1 MHEFLSTILKEGAGS
16 SMKLIF
22 KLITTGALL
31 IALIWLFADPKF
43 DSAFATTVA
52 LAAVIG
58 LFVTDKKVKK
68 MPNQSQVVANNSNGI
83 QAGGDI
89 HIGANSN
96 ITSKHD
102 VR

>member
-1 MHEFLSTILKEGAGS
+1 M
-16 SMKLIF
+16 F
-22 KLITTGALL
+22 KLITTVALL
-31 IALIWLFADPKF
+31 IAFIWLIDDPKF
-43 DSAFATTVA
+43 DSAFATAIA
-52 LAAVIG
+52 LAAEIG
-58 LFVTDKKVKK
+58 LFVTDKKVKQL
-68 MPNQSQVVANNSNGI
+68 PNQSQAVSNHSNGI